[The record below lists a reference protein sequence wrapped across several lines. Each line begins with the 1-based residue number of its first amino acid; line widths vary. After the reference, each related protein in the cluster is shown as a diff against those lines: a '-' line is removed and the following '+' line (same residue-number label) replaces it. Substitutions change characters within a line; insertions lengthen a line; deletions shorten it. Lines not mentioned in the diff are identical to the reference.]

1 MFTLS
6 PSQPNNYL
14 CYSGTLRR
22 RWRPWWVMSYFV
34 WFWNSKLYFIESLS
48 LGGLNHHWR
57 IQHWEDLICHWVSP
71 LISWLLIFWQWFVPV
86 TVTHFIT
93 CHTPTVIPH
102 FHTSLLDEF
111 TPHLFPHHFLSPLTC
126 CYIYS
131 LPPQLWQL
139 LHLLTESAHTR
150 LLSLSQGPE
159 TSKVHTSA

>member
-6 PSQPNNYL
+6 PSQPNYYL

-22 RWRPWWVMSYFV
+22 RRRPWWAMSYFV

-71 LISWLLIFWQWFVPV
+71 LISWLLVFSQWFVPRHCDTFYNLSHSNSYPSLSHISV
-86 TVTHFIT
+86 EWI
-93 CHTPTVIPH
+93 HT
-102 FHTSLLDEF
+102 TSVPSSL
-111 TPHLFPHHFLSPLTC
+111 LSPLRC

-139 LHLLTESAHTR
+139 HLSTHWLGPHQTTLSEPGTR
-150 LLSLSQGPE
+150 YI
-159 TSKVHTSA
+159 